1 MVQYTIFALIDKP
14 RFVHFEV
21 LNDWVTKTVFGD
33 DMSYTAPDFSTLGL
47 ESVPDCIFKPAPKVA
62 TLPDGFTSTTN
73 FPTYV
78 KINGAWR
85 LPINPRMDSHLVYD
99 PNTDNL
105 EIKEFRLIQKGDLVA
120 VAQHE
125 DGSDGVFVWTKGF
138 QQEEVTEEEA
148 FSFMSSDVSRE
159 KPVDYGAILQ
169 AFKDNRDGYIIWVI
183 GPALVHARG
192 REAMEWLIRNGYAH
206 CVLAGNAVAVHDIEA
221 ALYGSTLGMKADG
234 TGAAAGHACHMRAIN
249 EVKRAGSINNLV
261 NAGMVKSG
269 IMRALVQ
276 EDVPFVLAGSIRDD
290 GPLPDTITDA
300 LAAQAEMRKHTNK
313 ATMVVMVATALHS
326 IAVGNMLSTY
336 NQADNGTI
344 REITT
349 ICVDQTEFV
358 VSKLKDRGTHQAFG
372 VVTNAQDFMR
382 LIQLELASGN

>member
-1 MVQYTIFALIDKP
+1 MT
-14 RFVHFEV
+14 
-21 LNDWVTKTVFGD
+21 
-33 DMSYTAPDFSTLGL
+33 YTAPDFTVLGL
-47 ESVPDCIFKPAPKVA
+47 KEVSDCPFEKAPKDK
-62 TLPDGFTSTTN
+62 TLPDDFTSTTN

-78 KINGAWR
+78 KINGKWR
-85 LPINPRMDSHLVYD
+85 LPKLPRMDSHLVYD
-99 PNTDNL
+99 PNTDSL
-105 EIKEFRLIQKGDLVA
+105 VIKEFRLIKKGDLIA
-120 VAQHE
+120 VAKHE
-125 DGSDGVFVWTKGF
+125 DGSDGVFVWSKGF
-138 QQEEVTEEEA
+138 EKETSAQEA
-148 FSFMSSDVSRE
+148 FSFMSSEVSRE
-159 KPVDYGAILQ
+159 KPVDYGAIIRSFQ
-169 AFKDNRDGYIIWVI
+169 DNRDGYIIWVI

-234 TGAAAGHACHMRAIN
+234 TGVAAGHACHMRAIN
-249 EVKRAGSINNLV
+249 EVKKSGSIKSLV
-261 NAGMVKSG
+261 DSGTVSSG
-269 IMRALVQ
+269 IMRALIQ
-276 EDVPFVLAGSIRDD
+276 EDVPFVLGGSIRDD
-290 GPLPDTITDA
+290 GPLPETITDA
-300 LAAQAEMRKHTNK
+300 LQAQAKMREHTNK

-336 NQADNGTI
+336 QQSEDGTI

-382 LIQLELASGN
+382 LIQLELASENN

>member
-1 MVQYTIFALIDKP
+1 
-14 RFVHFEV
+14 
-21 LNDWVTKTVFGD
+21 
-33 DMSYTAPDFSTLGL
+33 MSYTPPDFSTLGL
-47 ESVPDCIFKPAPKVA
+47 ESVSDCRFEPAPKAA

-78 KINGAWR
+78 KINGSWR
-85 LPINPRMDSHLVYD
+85 LPSMPRMDSHLVYD
-99 PNTDNL
+99 PNTDIL
-105 EIKEFRLIQKGDLVA
+105 EIKEFRKVKKGDLVA

-138 QQEEVTEEEA
+138 EKEDISSDEA
-148 FSFMSSDVSRE
+148 FSFMSSEVSRE
-159 KPVDYGAILQ
+159 KPVDYDAIIQ

-234 TGAAAGHACHMRAIN
+234 TGVADGHACHMRAIN
-249 EVKRAGSINNLV
+249 EVKKSGSIQALIET
-261 NAGMVKSG
+261 GMVETG

-276 EDVPFVLAGSIRDD
+276 ENVPFVLGGSIRDD

-300 LAAQAEMRKHTNK
+300 LEAQGAMRAHTNK

-336 NQADNGTI
+336 NQAEDGTI

-382 LIQLELASGN
+382 LIQLELANS